1 MTDFLGHSRKEA
13 ANFVSASTGSGE
25 THELLKVRW
34 RVAHAAL
41 AIAGILFAALFLPIA
56 GAAADGTAVTGRV
69 QTADGQAIA
78 GANVTLDGPAHAAA
92 TSDGSGTFTFAQV
105 APGTYVLHAAK
116 AGFTPIERD
125 DVVVEPGA
133 PVTLNATLTASSFSS
148 LQTIGR
154 VTTGSG
160 KIAMNTSTAA
170 LDVIPGSAFA
180 DQGSLQVTQVL
191 AEQPGVSLTSITA
204 GGGTNRASLGSPIYP
219 QLRGALYY
227 ETESLID
234 GHPVSVGAIGTFS
247 PLLLLPGLLQSTEIA
262 KGPGAMPVEINY
274 AIGGTVNYRTLEP
287 TRDREFSAD
296 LGADR
301 YGGVNLNLRATGST
315 ANNFLDYAFAYSALG
330 TPGPLNDYPIADSQ
344 LWLALTGTAPWTVNG
359 QQVSGSPVHITPSTF
374 TNFVGGPTSHFSEP
388 LYLCCTPVSTGYD
401 ARGQLGKIR
410 LNFSEQTT
418 LTLSYLGGQSG
429 DNYTG
434 TILGSLQPMFNAA
447 TFVPPAGYVGSVPA
461 GTPIPFDDQANTNYT
476 EFMQSNLFQAEFRSS
491 IGATTLLGRAYSG
504 FDSTLVNAYTP
515 GVNGSISEN
524 AWGGIPLCPLGTRAV
539 GASCTGGPGGPVAPV
554 TTFFNGQPVTLTST
568 NPASY
573 TLLLDHVRG
582 YSLEGDRPVG
592 EAVVSLALD
601 RSNHDSYEFSLSPGQ
616 MLDTVVLPPGSGQ
629 QFTTA
634 MARVQTP
641 IAAKLSMMLGTYYT
655 SYASHFT
662 GNGGVTWSDA
672 THAATLPRIAF
683 SWRPNPDVAWRLA
696 AGGSIAP
703 PYIALLS
710 SPGTAPVL
718 NPPGAAQ
725 GYFVNANNGQIAP
738 EKAFGYDL
746 GLDKRLRPTLLFSS
760 DLYFTNVSNMFLT
773 ETAQQGTYTSATGN
787 SAGIALP
794 LYVTQTANLGNA
806 RYEGIEFQFDDAPA
820 AGLGFKLQGSL
831 QRAFVYDLSPSFY
844 STTAGPNTTN
854 LGIIPN
860 INFQASGNGF
870 NAVSPGR
877 IPYSQGYAELN
888 YRDRAGSLVLLG
900 WTYNGP
906 NNAYNEPAFGI
917 LSASLRF
924 AISRHSYLQISS
936 YNLTGVYSEPYDAL
950 LGGVPV
956 GLING
961 KLGAVAGN
969 NVGPTTLQAT
979 YHVTFR

>member
-1 MTDFLGHSRKEA
+1 M
-13 ANFVSASTGSGE
+13 
-25 THELLKVRW
+25 LKVRW
-34 RVAHAAL
+34 RALHAAFV
-41 AIAGILFAALFLPIA
+41 AAGILFALSAYSPIA
-56 GAAADGTAVTGRV
+56 GAADDSGAVTGRV
-69 QTADGQAIA
+69 QTTDGQAIA
-78 GANVTLDGPAHAAA
+78 GASVTLDGPAHAATA
-92 TSDGSGTFTFAQV
+92 TDNGGAFAFGQV
-105 APGTYVLHAAK
+105 APGTYVLHAVK
-116 AGFTPIERD
+116 AGFTAIERD
-125 DVVVEPGA
+125 DVIVAAGA
-133 PVTLNATLTASSFSS
+133 PVTLSATLTASSFSS

-154 VTTGSG
+154 VTTSSG

-170 LDVIPGSAFA
+170 LDIIPGSEFA

-191 AEQPGVSLTSITA
+191 AEQPGVSLTSVTA

-287 TRDREFSAD
+287 TRDRVFSAD

-301 YGGVNLNLRATGST
+301 YGGVSLSLRATGST
-315 ANNFLDYAFAYSALG
+315 ANNFLDYAFAYAGIG
-330 TPGPLNDYPIADSQ
+330 TPGPLQNYPIASSQ
-344 LWLALTGTAPWTVNG
+344 LQLALFGTAPWTVNG
-359 QQVSGSPVHITPSTF
+359 QQVSGSPVHLTASPF
-374 TNFVGGPTSHFSEP
+374 TNFVGGPTAHFSEP

-401 ARGQLGKIR
+401 ARGQLGKVR

-418 LTLSYLGGQSG
+418 LTLSYLGGQSA
-429 DNYTG
+429 DQYTG
-434 TILGSLQPMFNAA
+434 TILGSLTPMFNAA
-447 TFVPPAGYVGSVPA
+447 TFVPPAGYSGSVPA

-491 IGATTLLGRAYSG
+491 IGETTLLGRAYSG
-504 FDSTLVNAYTP
+504 YDNTLVNAYTP

-524 AWGGIPLCPLGTRAV
+524 AWGGIALCPAGTKAV
-539 GASCTGGPGGPVAPV
+539 GAACTGGPGGPVAPV
-554 TTFFNGQPVTLTST
+554 TTFFNGQPVTLTMT

-573 TLLLDHVRG
+573 TILLDHVRG
-582 YSLEGDRPVG
+582 LSLEGDRPIG
-592 EAVVSLALD
+592 AAVVSLALD
-601 RSNHDSYEFSLSPGQ
+601 RSNHDSYEFSLAPGQ

-629 QFTTA
+629 QFTTG
-634 MARVQTP
+634 MARLQTP
-641 IAAKLSMMLGTYYT
+641 LATNLSMMLATYYT
-655 SYASHFT
+655 SYASHYT
-662 GNGGVTWSDA
+662 GNGGATWSDA
-672 THAATLPRIAF
+672 THASTIPRIAF

-703 PYIALLS
+703 PYISLLS
-710 SPGTAPVL
+710 SPGTKPTL
-718 NPPGAAQ
+718 NPAGAAQ
-725 GYFVNANNGQIAP
+725 GYFINANNGQIAP

-760 DLYFTNVSNMFLT
+760 DLYFTNVNNMFLT
-773 ETAQQGTYTSATGN
+773 ETSQQGTFTSTTGN
-787 SAGIALP
+787 SAGIPLP
-794 LYVTQTANLGNA
+794 LYITQTANLGNA
-806 RYEGIEFQFDDAPA
+806 RYEGIEFQFNDAPP

-831 QRAFVYDLSPSFY
+831 QRAFVYDISPSFY
-844 STTAGPNTTN
+844 STTAGPDTTN
-854 LGIIPN
+854 LGVIPN

-906 NNAYNEPAFGI
+906 NNSYNEPAFGI
-917 LSASLRF
+917 FSASLRF
-924 AISRHSYLQISS
+924 AFSSRSWLQLSGF
-936 YNLTGVYSEPYDAL
+936 NLTNVYNQPYDAL

-969 NVGPTTLQAT
+969 NVGPTTLQVSF
-979 YHVTFR
+979 HETFR

>member
-1 MTDFLGHSRKEA
+1 LQKLLWRA
-13 ANFVSASTGSGE
+13 VSAA
-25 THELLKVRW
+25 LLLSFILS
-34 RVAHAAL
+34 AA
-41 AIAGILFAALFLPIA
+41 AMHSPMA
-56 GAAADGTAVTGRV
+56 GAADAAGEAGAVTGRV
-69 QTADGQAIA
+69 QTSDGQPIA
-78 GANVTLDGPAHAAA
+78 GVSVTLDGPAHAATA
-92 TSDGSGTFTFAQV
+92 TANDGTFTFGTV
-105 APGTYVLHAAK
+105 APGTYVLHATK
-116 AGFTPIERD
+116 AGFASVERD
-125 DVVVEPGA
+125 DVIVAAGA
-133 PVTLNATLTASSFSS
+133 PVSLNATLTASSFSS

-154 VTTGSG
+154 VSTAATG

-170 LDVIPGSAFA
+170 LDVIPGSEFT

-191 AEQPGVSLTSITA
+191 AEQPGVSLTSVTA

-219 QLRGALYY
+219 QIRGALPY

-247 PLLLLPGLLQSTEIA
+247 PLLVLPGLLQSTEIA

-287 TRDREFSAD
+287 TKDREFSVD

-301 YGGVNLNLRATGST
+301 YGGVNFTVRATGST
-315 ANNFLDYAFAYSALG
+315 ANNFLDYAFAYAAIG
-330 TPGPLNDYPIADSQ
+330 TPGPLNNYPIADSQ

-359 QQVSGSPVHITPSTF
+359 QQVSGTPVHLTASPF
-374 TNFVGGPTSHFSEP
+374 TNFVGGPTSHFAEP
-388 LYLCCTPVSTGYD
+388 LYLCCTPVNTGYD
-401 ARGQLGKIR
+401 ARGQLGKVR
-410 LNFSEQTT
+410 LNFSQQST
-418 LTLSYLGGQSG
+418 LTFSYLGGQSG

-434 TILGSLQPMFNAA
+434 TILGSLTPMFNAS

-504 FDSTLVNAYTP
+504 YDSTLVNAWTP
-515 GVNGSISEN
+515 GVAGSISEN
-524 AWGGIPLCPLGTRAV
+524 AWGGIPLCPLGTKAV

-554 TTFFNGQPVTLTST
+554 MTYFNGQPVTLTST

-582 YSLEGDRPVG
+582 ESLEGDRPIG
-592 EAVVSLALD
+592 EAVLSLALD

-629 QFTTA
+629 QFTTG
-634 MARVQTP
+634 MLRLLTP
-641 IAAKLSMMLGTYYT
+641 LATNVSMMLGTYYT

-662 GNGGVTWSDA
+662 GNGGATWSDA
-672 THAATLPRIAF
+672 THAGVIPRIAF
-683 SWRPNPDVAWRLA
+683 SWRPESDVSWRFA

-703 PYIALLS
+703 PYISLLS
-710 SPGTAPVL
+710 SPGTTPTL
-718 NPPGAAQ
+718 NPAGAAQ
-725 GYFVNANNGQIAP
+725 GYFINANNGQIAP

-746 GLDKRLRPTLLFSS
+746 GIDKRLRPTLLFSS

-773 ETAQQGTYTSATGN
+773 ETSQQGTYTSATGN
-787 SAGIALP
+787 DAGVALP
-794 LYVTQTANLGNA
+794 LYVTQTANIGRA
-806 RYEGIEFQFDDAPA
+806 RYEGLEWQFNDAPVQ
-820 AGLGFKLQGSL
+820 GIGYKLQGSL
-831 QRAFVYDLSPSFY
+831 QRAYVYGLSPGFY
-844 STTAGPNTTN
+844 YTTAGANTTN
-854 LGIIPN
+854 LGVIPD

-870 NAVSPGR
+870 NATSGGR

-888 YRDRAGSLVLLG
+888 YRDRPGSLVLVG

-917 LSASLRF
+917 LSASVRF
-924 AISRHSYLQISS
+924 TLSTRSWFQISG
-936 YNLTGVYSEPYDAL
+936 YNLTGVYSEPYAAL

-961 KLGAVAGN
+961 KFGAIAGN
-969 NVGPTTLQAT
+969 NVGPTTLQVNF
-979 YHVTFR
+979 HENFR

>member
-1 MTDFLGHSRKEA
+1 M
-13 ANFVSASTGSGE
+13 
-25 THELLKVRW
+25 LKVRW
-34 RVAHAAL
+34 RAVHAAL
-41 AIAGILFAALFLPIA
+41 VVAGILFASAVYSPIARAAGDDAAVSGRVQTTDGQPIA
-56 GAAADGTAVTGRV
+56 GAS
-69 QTADGQAIA
+69 
-78 GANVTLDGPAHAAA
+78 VTLDGPAHVA
-92 TSDGSGTFTFAQV
+92 TTTGNGGAFAFAQV
-105 APGTYVLHAAK
+105 TAGTYVLHAAK
-116 AGFTPIERD
+116 AGFAPIERD
-125 DVVVEPGA
+125 DVVVAPGA
-133 PVTLNATLTASSFSS
+133 PVTLNATLTQSSFSS

-154 VTTGSG
+154 VTTSSG

-170 LDVIPGSAFA
+170 LDIIPGTEFT

-191 AEQPGVSLTSITA
+191 AEQPGVSLTSVTA

-219 QLRGALYY
+219 QIRGALYY

-287 TRDREFSAD
+287 TRDRIFSAD

-301 YGGVNLNLRATGST
+301 YGGVNLTLRATGST
-315 ANNFLDYAFAYSALG
+315 ANHFLDYAFAYAALG
-330 TPGPLNDYPIADSQ
+330 TPGPLDNYPIASSQ
-344 LWLALTGTAPWTVNG
+344 LQLALFGTAPWTVNG
-359 QQVSGSPVHITPSTF
+359 QQVSGSPVHLTSSPF
-374 TNFVGGPTSHFSEP
+374 TNFVGGVTSHFSEP
-388 LYLCCTPVSTGYD
+388 LYLCCTPVSSGYD

-418 LTLSYLGGQSG
+418 LTFSYLGGQSG

-434 TILGSLQPMFNAA
+434 TILGSLTPMFDAA
-447 TFVPPAGYVGSVPA
+447 TFAPPAGYSGSVAA

-476 EFMQSNLFQAEFRSS
+476 EFMQSNLFQAEVRSS

-504 FDSTLVNAYTP
+504 YDNTLVNAYTP
-515 GVNGSISEN
+515 GMNATVSEN
-524 AWGGIPLCPLGTRAV
+524 AWGGIPLCPAGTKAV
-539 GASCTGGPGGPVAPV
+539 GAACTGGPGGPVAPV
-554 TTFFNGQPVTLTST
+554 MTFFNGQPVTLTTS

-573 TLLLDHVRG
+573 TILLDHVRG
-582 YSLEGDRPVG
+582 LSLEGDRPVG
-592 EAVVSLALD
+592 AAVVSLALD

-634 MARVQTP
+634 MARLQTP
-641 IAAKLSMMLGTYYT
+641 LATNLSMMLGTYYT

-662 GNGGVTWSDA
+662 GNGGATWSDA
-672 THAATLPRIAF
+672 THAATIPRIAF
-683 SWRPNPDVAWRLA
+683 SWRPGPDVAWRLA

-710 SPGTAPVL
+710 SPGTTPVL
-718 NPPGAAQ
+718 NPAGAPQ
-725 GYFVNANNGQIAP
+725 GYFINANNGQIAP

-746 GLDKRLRPTLLFSS
+746 GVDTRLRPSLLFSS
-760 DLYFTNVSNMFLT
+760 DLYFTNVNNMFLT
-773 ETAQQGTYTSATGN
+773 ETSQQGTYTSTTGN
-787 SAGIALP
+787 SAGIPLP
-794 LYVTQTANLGNA
+794 LYVTQTGNLGNA
-806 RYEGIEFQFDDAPA
+806 RYEGIEFQFNDAPA
-820 AGLGFKLQGSL
+820 VGFGYKLQGSL
-831 QRAFVYDLSPSFY
+831 QRAFVYDISPSFY

-888 YRDRAGSLVLLG
+888 YRTRSGSLALLG

-917 LSASLRF
+917 FSASLRF
-924 AISRHSYLQISS
+924 AFSRNSYLQFSA
-936 YNLTGVYSEPYDAL
+936 YNLTNVYGDPYDAL
-950 LGGVPV
+950 VGGVPV

-961 KLGAVAGN
+961 KFGAVAGN

-979 YHVTFR
+979 FHETFR